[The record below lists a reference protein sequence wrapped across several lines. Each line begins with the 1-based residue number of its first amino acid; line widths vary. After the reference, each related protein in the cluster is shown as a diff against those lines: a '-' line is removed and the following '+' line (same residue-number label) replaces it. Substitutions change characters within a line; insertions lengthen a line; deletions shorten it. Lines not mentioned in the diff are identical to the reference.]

1 MLHAVACHPM
11 KNARHFC
18 SGHRSHPDRSVPGV
32 AHESMGRRGAEE
44 HSLADA
50 LVVRASDGAPKTDT
64 NNASARAHASDATP
78 VSGTVESTPKM
89 AFFEDLRVAQE
100 GLGSLG
106 FWALQVYRFGH
117 LRYRF
122 QSRLVRYPLGAVHLV
137 LAKLAEMFCGVTIG
151 VSAQIG
157 RRLTIEHSGAIV
169 VHGNAVV
176 GDDCIIRQGVTI
188 GNQRMDRPFDAPRIG
203 HRVNIGAGA
212 KILGAVHVGDD
223 ADIGANAVVITDVPA
238 GALAVGV
245 PARIILRGPAH
256 EAP

>member
-1 MLHAVACHPM
+1 MKSVPHFRQADRPHPQ
-11 KNARHFC
+11 
-18 SGHRSHPDRSVPGV
+18 RSVPG
-32 AHESMGRRGAEE
+32 ATPEHERRRGAAE
-44 HSLADA
+44 HALDDVPAVHTVDDALKADA
-50 LVVRASDGAPKTDT
+50 NDSSRNDSRLLHAGDASPVIVTD
-64 NNASARAHASDATP
+64 
-78 VSGTVESTPKM
+78 ESTPGM
-89 AFFEDLRVAQE
+89 TFFEDLRVAQE

-106 FWALQVYRFGH
+106 FWALQVYRLGH

-122 QSRLVRYPLGAVHLV
+122 QSRLVRYPLGALHLV

-157 RRLTIEHSGAIV
+157 RRLVIEHSGAIV
-169 VHGNAVV
+169 VHGNAVI

-223 ADIGANAVVITDVPA
+223 VDIGANAVVITDVPA

-256 EAP
+256 ETT